1 MGTWSLNVPENG
13 DLVTLLPGE
22 RNQESHLPSHIEI
35 PLRKW
40 GPLRGWQ
47 FIQDPLMADHVRRN
61 LSENGNDLYG

>member
-35 PLRKW
+35 PYR
-40 GPLRGWQ
+40 
-47 FIQDPLMADHVRRN
+47 
-61 LSENGNDLYG
+61 ENGDACVDGSLSRSIRTL